1 MSGLRPVRADFDPSG
16 VPHDR
21 IAIGEKA
28 HLFASADMGHPPKLA
43 AYGLAMRVDARHGA
57 RARTPRAETRRL
69 VTTGPYRFV
78 RHPALS
84 REGIAN
90 HWILHSMPLRRE
102 RPCCLQCEPLFSIV
116 ANAQREIGSVDRPA
130 FGNTSPAEERPRV
143 FPIGCVRDDKADA
156 VGTRYPEN
164 GPVSENK
171 RGLRRW
177 SIRWTSSNYWIFGP

>member
-1 MSGLRPVRADFDPSG
+1 LAKRHTYSPRPTGAPAQIGGLRSC
-16 VPHDR
+16 
-21 IAIGEKA
+21 
-28 HLFASADMGHPPKLA
+28 
-43 AYGLAMRVDARHGA
+43 DAGRRSPGA
-57 RARTPRAETRRL
+57 RAGTPRAETRRL